1 MDILKKF
8 EEIPMNNP
16 TDLIIRQ
23 IRELIR
29 SGELKP
35 GDRLPSERQL
45 TDKLGVSRT
54 QVRNAMKKLEFY
66 GIVKVLPQSGTVV
79 SSLGIPAIE
88 GMIGNILQL
97 DSYSFFSLVETRVM
111 MEVQAAGWA
120 AERCTDDDI
129 IDLEKTYE
137 IYLQHTK
144 IGGPATDQDIML
156 HLKIAEISKNPLLR
170 SLMLFITP
178 EILSNYRKYKV
189 CDDVTEA
196 AFLEH
201 KLLVQYIKD
210 RNPQGAM
217 NIMEQHLQNVLTFS
231 KTFSAQDLHLNK

>member
-1 MDILKKF
+1 MDILKRF
-8 EEIPMNNP
+8 EEIPISNP
-16 TDLIIRQ
+16 ADLIIRQ
-23 IRELIR
+23 IREFIH

-45 TDKLGVSRT
+45 TEKLGVSRT
-54 QVRNAMKKLEFY
+54 HVRNAMKKLEFY

-97 DSYSFFSLVETRVM
+97 DSYSFFSLVETRVT
-111 MEVQAAGWA
+111 MEIQAAGWA
-120 AERCTDDDI
+120 AERRTTEDI
-129 IDLEKTYE
+129 EELEKTYD
-137 IYLQHTK
+137 IYVQHTK

-189 CDDVTEA
+189 CEDVTESA
-196 AFLEH
+196 LLEH
-201 KLLVQYIKD
+201 RLLVQYIKD
-210 RNPQGAM
+210 KNAVGAM
-217 NIMEQHLQNVLTFS
+217 NIMKQHLQNVLDFS
-231 KTFSAQDLHLNK
+231 KTFSAKDLILNE